1 MASLVEELVNILEA
15 EQKVYE
21 TLTGYEEKKKDVL
34 IRADVP
40 ALEEITN
47 LEQLAGDELIAYS
60 NKQVQA
66 LTDIATVLGKTEEKM
81 TVTRLIGL
89 LDTQPEIQKKLTE
102 ARDRLLAAADRM
114 NHLNDQNVALIK
126 QAIELNEFDLTL
138 FKSLRQAPETANYDK
153 SAYNTGSLL
162 GGGGFDATS

>member
-81 TVTRLIGL
+81 TVTRLIDL
-89 LDTQPEIQKKLTE
+89 LEQLIHY
-102 ARDRLLAAADRM
+102 AA
-114 NHLNDQNVALIK
+114 
-126 QAIELNEFDLTL
+126 
-138 FKSLRQAPETANYDK
+138 
-153 SAYNTGSLL
+153 
-162 GGGGFDATS
+162 